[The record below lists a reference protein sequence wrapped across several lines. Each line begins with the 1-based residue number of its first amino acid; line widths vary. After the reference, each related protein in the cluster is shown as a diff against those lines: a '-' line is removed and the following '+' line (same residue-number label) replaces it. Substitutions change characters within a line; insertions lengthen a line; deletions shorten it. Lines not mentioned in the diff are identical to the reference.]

1 MVPVDVTD
9 DVWLEVAVVIGGEVA
24 VVVLV
29 LVGDDVP
36 VLDGVVDGV
45 VVRVEVLVLV
55 GDATGKERN
64 FGFFKHLF
72 ISQVP
77 YTGYRAS

>member
-9 DVWLEVAVVIGGEVA
+9 DVWLEVAVVIGDEVA

-45 VVRVEVLVLV
+45 VLV
-55 GDATGKERN
+55 GDGKREK
-64 FGFFKHLF
+64 FWIF
-72 ISQVP
+72 
-77 YTGYRAS
+77 